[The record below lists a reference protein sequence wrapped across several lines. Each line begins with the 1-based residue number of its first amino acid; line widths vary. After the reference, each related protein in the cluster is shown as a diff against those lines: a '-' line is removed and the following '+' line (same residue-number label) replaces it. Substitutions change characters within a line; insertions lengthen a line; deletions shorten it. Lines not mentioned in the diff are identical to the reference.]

1 MTALASHCCFL
12 LNCKTDKKA
21 TENKQK
27 RTPIILL
34 PRKDQLSFW
43 VLRVSLGSQKSELV
57 SLRNGSAEQ
66 RTHIEKGLV
75 HRLHPHSAPGAPG
88 SCSPGPL
95 HHLFAFFFLET
106 FPGPKSSWAEAGSSV
121 LSQAL
126 LLISV
131 CTKLIDFLNKT
142 TETPPPKHV
151 SLPHSLCRTECSRAQ
166 QSCFN

>member
-57 SLRNGSAEQ
+57 PLRNGSAEQ

-95 HHLFAFFFLET
+95 HHLFAFFFFGD
-106 FPGPKSSWAEAGSSV
+106 FPRTKIQ
-121 LSQAL
+121 LSRSRIVSALPGITLDISLYQADWL
-126 LLISV
+126 LKQNNRNTT
-131 CTKLIDFLNKT
+131 TKT
-142 TETPPPKHV
+142 CQPSPQPM
-151 SLPHSLCRTECSRAQ
+151 
-166 QSCFN
+166 